1 MALMHCPKCDKK
13 ISDKAESCQF
23 CQHVLVADPEKIE
36 SERRI
41 NRIKK
46 SSNLM
51 TQSFIA
57 LILFIGGLAYTA
69 WYTDDGTSNDKIIAQ
84 VVTAISFVWYLVTR
98 IRIMLFKRS
107 KQ

>member
-1 MALMHCPKCDKK
+1 MALIHCPKCDKR
-13 ISDKAESCQF
+13 ISDKAEICQH
-23 CQHVLVADPEKIE
+23 CQHVLVADPEKLD

-46 SSNLM
+46 ASNLM

-57 LILFIGGLAYTA
+57 LILFIGGIAYSS
-69 WYTDDGTSNDKIIAQ
+69 WFSDEGVSNDKIISQ
-84 VVTAISFVWYLVTR
+84 VVSGLALVWYLITR

-107 KQ
+107 KS

>member
-1 MALMHCPKCDKK
+1 MALMHCPNCDKR
-13 ISDKAESCQF
+13 ISDKAETCQY
-23 CQHVLVADPEKIE
+23 CQHVLVADPEKID

-46 SSNLM
+46 ASSLM

-57 LILFIGGLAYTA
+57 LILFIGGLAYSA
-69 WYTDDGTSNDKIIAQ
+69 WYSDTGTSTDKIVAQ
-84 VVTAISFVWYLVTR
+84 AITAISFIWYLITR
-98 IRIMLFKRS
+98 IRIMLFKRA